1 MPQNDTDDDTPAEQI
16 TGPETGLS
24 LASLGDA
31 EVQIEVDQ
39 ETYERLHEEFCR
51 AVEDGY
57 SDNFDTF
64 AYNYCATESYVTVD
78 GEPVD
83 PERE

>member
-1 MPQNDTDDDTPAEQI
+1 MSQNDTDETTDEQI
-16 TGPETGLS
+16 TGPETRLP

-64 AYNYCATESYVTVD
+64 AYNYCSTNSYVTVD